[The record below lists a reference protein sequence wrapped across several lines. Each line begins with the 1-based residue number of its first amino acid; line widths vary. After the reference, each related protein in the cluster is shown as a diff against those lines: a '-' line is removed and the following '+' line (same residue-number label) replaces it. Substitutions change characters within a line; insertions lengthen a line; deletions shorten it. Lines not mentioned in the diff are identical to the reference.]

1 MGVTTS
7 WVLCGLWMEEQM
19 DFKHG
24 LHKALNSEGLCTYQ
38 TWTKINKDTSHPW
51 LYIMPC
57 LRPQFGCHTQQ
68 WVWAQIL
75 NLWWKINFPPHSK
88 QNWLTLC
95 SSCPPALSPSSIL
108 FSLSHI
114 SCKHLIWLG
123 CWRQAHL
130 WQFQTVD
137 SISSYISTN
146 ISKWKRL
153 LNFITLLK
161 NSDGFLGGL
170 FDLLH

>member
-1 MGVTTS
+1 
-7 WVLCGLWMEEQM
+7 M

-51 LYIMPC
+51 LYTMPC
-57 LRPQFGCHTQQ
+57 LRPQFGCHAQQ

-75 NLWWKINFPPHSK
+75 NLWWKINFPPRSE

-108 FSLSHI
+108 FSLLHI

-146 ISKWKRL
+146 ISKGKRL

-161 NSDGFLGGL
+161 NSDFWKDYSICFTRFYKGL
-170 FDLLH
+170 